1 MMNLG
6 YLIGSILKKELQM
19 FDWLWAIIIG
29 GVAGWVADLVVPGV
43 KVRILGAIIAGVLGG
58 VLGKWLFGFLK
69 LPLDGALWPFI
80 ASVVGA
86 IILLL
91 VYRAIAKK

>member
-1 MMNLG
+1 ML
-6 YLIGSILKKELQM
+6 
-19 FDWLWAIIIG
+19 DWLWAIILG
-29 GVAGWVADLVVPGV
+29 GVAGWLADLLVKGV
-43 KVRILGAIIAGVLGG
+43 KVGVLGAIIAGVLGG
-58 VLGKWLFGFLK
+58 VLGKWLFSFLK
-69 LPLDGALWPFI
+69 LPLSGALWPFI

>member
-1 MMNLG
+1 ML
-6 YLIGSILKKELQM
+6 
-19 FDWLWAIIIG
+19 DWLWAIIIG
-29 GVAGWVADLVVPGV
+29 GVAGWVADLLVPGV
-43 KVRILGAIIAGVLGG
+43 KVRILGAIIVGVLGG

-69 LPLDGALWPFI
+69 LPLTGALWPFI

-91 VYRAIAKK
+91 LYRAISKK

>member
-1 MMNLG
+1 
-6 YLIGSILKKELQM
+6 M

-69 LPLDGALWPFI
+69 LPLDGALLPFI